1 MEAFLDKAQELTSTW
16 FLSVMFYIF
25 IFSIVIWI
33 VAVSVLLLYSCYDFM
48 SWGAV
53 KKVKYCWFESEKEL
67 DYIGDAN
74 RAKKWTKKGKQN
86 LTFHKVSIKKT
97 SIRQ

>member
-1 MEAFLDKAQELTSTW
+1 MEAFLNKAQELTSTW
-16 FLSVMFYIF
+16 FLTIMFYIF
-25 IFSIVIWI
+25 ISSIVIWTFVCI
-33 VAVSVLLLYSCYDFM
+33 ILHIYSSFDFIH
-48 SWGAV
+48 WNTV

-67 DYIGDAN
+67 DYSGDAN
-74 RAKKWTKKGKQN
+74 RAKKWTKNGKQN